1 MRVVL
6 EILDG
11 PLAGRTVELTEGQVV
26 TVGRTAK
33 SQLMLPHD
41 SFLSSQHFAVECRP
55 DGCFARDAGSSNGTW
70 VNGQKITE
78 HALAHGDQL
87 AAGQTRFRLLIA
99 AIDDDPNSRTSTVM
113 FAVPQFDQTRATT
126 GIIPPPSLTPVQQN
140 VLEYL
145 RRAPAP
151 LYVILNANI
160 EERVPQLLMSSGE
173 LYQFMPEGLPETG
186 ALPPG
191 VFMAA
196 VPVTSLLLPRLI
208 QMGWGHHW
216 LLFFTCMHPFLE
228 VRKYLRQFLLMTSD
242 DGKQFYFRYYDP
254 RLLQFFLP
262 ACTPQEITQFF
273 GPVQCFVMED
283 AFDPAKLLEFTVTPA
298 GLSGQ
303 VQSLV

>member
-11 PLAGRTVELTEGQVV
+11 PLAGRTVELSEGQSI
-26 TVGRTAK
+26 TVGRTAR

-41 SFLSSQHFAVECRP
+41 SFLSSQHFAIECRQ

-78 HALAHGDQL
+78 HALAHGDQV

-99 AIDDDPNSRTSTVM
+99 AVDDDPSSRTSTVM
-113 FAVPQFDQTRATT
+113 FQVPQFDQRATT
-126 GIIPPPSLTPVQQN
+126 GIIQPPALTPVQQN

-151 LYVILNANI
+151 LYAILDANV
-160 EERVPQLLMSSGE
+160 EERVPQLLLASGE
-173 LYQFMPEGLPETG
+173 LYQFMPEGLPEVGLQQPG
-186 ALPPG
+186 A
-191 VFMAA
+191 FMTY
-196 VPVTSLLLPRLI
+196 VPVTSLLLPKLI
-208 QMGWGHHW
+208 QMGWGQHW
-216 LLFFTCMHPFLE
+216 LLFFTCMHPFAE
-228 VRKYLRQFLLMTSD
+228 VRKHLRQFLLVKSD
-242 DGKQFYFRYYDP
+242 DNKSFYFRFYDP
-254 RLLQFFLP
+254 RLLQLFLP
-262 ACTPQEITQFF
+262 ACSPQEITQFF

-283 AFDPAKLLEFTVTPA
+283 AFDPSKLLEFSVTPQ
-298 GLSGQ
+298 GLSGR